1 MPYARRV
8 SIFISC
14 GHGSRLP
21 AGRQGHEPR
30 LLKNM
35 GKARILIAEDEKP
48 QRELLEGFLKK
59 EGFEVEAVSNGREAL
74 VKLKDQM
81 FDIAVLDYK
90 MPDLDGFHTLKE
102 IRRLYPDLPVVMM
115 TAYGTVETAVAS
127 MKEGALD
134 YLTKPID
141 LEELLLKFQK
151 VLERSTLIQEN
162 RALKEK
168 LQEQLPFHHIVY
180 GSPEMEE
187 VMGLVARVAQSQATV
202 LIRGESGTGKEL
214 IANAIH
220 YASPRSSKPIVKVNC
235 SAIPETLL
243 ESELFGHEK
252 GAFTGAIQRR
262 VGRFEEADGGT
273 IFLDEIGDLSPAI
286 QVKLLRILQE
296 KEFQR
301 VGSNLTLKVDVRVIT
316 ATHRNLEEA
325 IKKDLFRE
333 DLYYRLNVIS
343 IQLPPLKERRGD
355 IPLLIDYFLKK
366 YSKANQKTVSDIS
379 KEARGL
385 LLRYPYPGNIRELEN
400 LIERAVVLCRG
411 EVITTQDLPFHL
423 KEEKSEGSLQS
434 LAKEK
439 RLPEILEEVER
450 DRIIKA
456 LHQHRGVQTKAAE
469 SLGLSERMLRYKMK
483 KYGIRF
489 NEVKE

>member
-1 MPYARRV
+1 
-8 SIFISC
+8 
-14 GHGSRLP
+14 
-21 AGRQGHEPR
+21 
-30 LLKNM
+30 M

-102 IRRLYPDLPVVMM
+102 IRKLYPDLPVVMM

-168 LQEQLPFHHIVY
+168 LQDQLPFHHIVY

-262 VGRFEEADGGT
+262 VGRFEEAEGGT

-343 IQLPPLKERRGD
+343 IQLPPLRERRGD
-355 IPLLIDYFLKK
+355 IPLLIDHFLKR
-366 YSKANQKTVSDIS
+366 YSQENQKTVSDIS

-385 LLRYPYPGNIRELEN
+385 LLRYPYPGNVRELEN

-411 EVITTQDLPFHL
+411 ELITSQDLPFHL
-423 KEEKSEGSLQS
+423 KEEKPEGSLQS
-434 LAKEK
+434 LAREK
-439 RLPEILEEVER
+439 RLPEILEEVETGQNR
-450 DRIIKA
+450 QGPSSTPRRTDQGSREPWPEREDA
-456 LHQHRGVQTKAAE
+456 SVQDE
-469 SLGLSERMLRYKMK
+469 E
-483 KYGIRF
+483 IW
-489 NEVKE
+489 NPV